1 MHIDVTATT
10 PAWPPASTAEV
21 VLRALVDVSADGLA
35 VLDGD
40 GRFVGLNANAAAIL
54 GLPDTELVGRT
65 APFAIDPLSED
76 PVGGMHTTAWTT
88 QDRRRRDLEYR
99 LEHIPGQAAS
109 GQVVWFRDVTDAL
122 RQQER
127 LTAIVRVA
135 SSVADA
141 GSLHATLD
149 AVAHE
154 IFMTANIAAVQI
166 HLAMDDPR
174 DEVRILGMAGFG
186 DSTGFT
192 ERLSAC
198 RRLGADIRFLEAIER
213 VEAVVIPHRK
223 ATVMADPDWAP
234 LHSIMD
240 HPNWDGFVAMPLV
253 VRGRALGVINAY
265 YVPGE
270 DPGPQS
276 LDFLRAMADYAAV
289 AIDTAQLLAQ
299 TRSQV
304 RLEERRRLS
313 RDLHDSVVQQLFSM
327 RMQTTALRSA
337 ADREDLDT
345 ASVCGAAEELAE
357 LAQNALADVRRL
369 MFELRPLDL
378 TERDLFDAVRAHA
391 ASLQARTG
399 LIVDVRAPSGV
410 ESALDIDLQEDLYRI
425 VQEAL
430 QNVVKHARATA
441 VSILITD
448 TDHGDG
454 LVVEVSDDGCGP
466 HLDSG
471 TTTDAPA
478 ATLGLMSMRER
489 TERWGGQLL
498 VGPRPTGGWSVRAT
512 LLRGGRPVRHTT
524 DRGRGGGR

>member
-1 MHIDVTATT
+1 MHTDVTTA
-10 PAWPPASTAEV
+10 PAWPPATTADV

-35 VLDGD
+35 VLDTD

-54 GLPDTELVGRT
+54 GLPDADLVGRT

-76 PVGGMHTTAWTT
+76 AVGGLHTTAWTT

-99 LEHIPGQAAS
+99 LEQIPGSS

-127 LTAIVRVA
+127 LTAIVRVS

-154 IFMTANIAAVQI
+154 IYMTANIAAVQI
-166 HLAMDDPR
+166 HLAMDDPT

-186 DSTGFT
+186 DAAGFT

-234 LHSIMD
+234 LHAIMD
-240 HPNWDGFVAMPLV
+240 QPNWDGFVAMPLI

-276 LDFLRAMADYAAV
+276 LDFLRAMAEYAAV

-304 RLEERRRLS
+304 RLDERRRLS

-327 RMQTTALRSA
+327 RLQTTALRSA
-337 ADREDLDT
+337 AASQNLDT

-391 ASLQARTG
+391 ASLRARTG
-399 LIVDVRAPSGV
+399 LIVDVRAPCDV
-410 ESALDIDLQEDLYRI
+410 ESDLPVDLQEDLYRI

-430 QNVVKHARATA
+430 QNVVKHARANH
-441 VSILITD
+441 VSIDITD
-448 TDHGDG
+448 GDG
-454 LVVEVSDDGCGP
+454 FVVEVSDDGCSP
-466 HLDSG
+466 HPDLG
-471 TTTDAPA
+471 TTASAPA
-478 ATLGLMSMRER
+478 TTLGLMSMRER
-489 TERWGGQLL
+489 TERWGGRLV
-498 VGPRPTGGWSVRAT
+498 VGPRPDGGWSVRVVLPRVGRSVADADHRERSGH
-512 LLRGGRPVRHTT
+512 LRGER
-524 DRGRGGGR
+524 